1 MPHDGMSAGT
11 RPASARDTAWYRAVT
26 AAQQGDA
33 DAFAALARL
42 SADRL
47 FAVAIRVTRDRH
59 RAEDALQQTLIAAW
73 KGLPRLR
80 NPERFDA
87 WTYRLVVRFAVQEA
101 RGGGVQRE
109 IYAIPNV
116 VPSLPD
122 ESSAIAR
129 RDQLE
134 RGFARLTPEQRAVTV
149 MHFYVGLSLA
159 EISETLGVLLG
170 TIGSRLHYAKRALRA
185 ALEADER
192 GEECDGMTG
201 RDSDRQ
207 IDQIIADWLE
217 SEPYTT
223 PDAGRSRHRLR
234 VRPPAAT
241 IAGRDSARRDVPS
254 TVAEPA
260 TGGGPR
266 RTRWPAGADDRR
278 RRSAW
283 RETRAHAGAE
293 Q

>member
-1 MPHDGMSAGT
+1 M
-11 RPASARDTAWYRAVT
+11 
-26 AAQQGDA
+26 
-33 DAFAALARL
+33 
-42 SADRL
+42 
-47 FAVAIRVTRDRH
+47 
-59 RAEDALQQTLIAAW
+59 
-73 KGLPRLR
+73 
-80 NPERFDA
+80 
-87 WTYRLVVRFAVQEA
+87 QEA

-122 ESSAIAR
+122 ESSAIAGATS
-129 RDQLE
+129 LSA
-134 RGFARLTPEQRAVTV
+134 GSPRLTPEQRAVTV

-192 GEECDGMTG
+192 GEEGADGMTG

-223 PDAGRSRHRLR
+223 PDAPVEAAIAFAYDHPR
-234 VRPPAAT
+234 RPSL
-241 IAGRDSARRDVPS
+241 AGTRRDVMCRPLWLSLRPVVVLAALVGLLALTIGGVALLGARPAPTPEPS
-254 TVAEPA
+254 NEPGADSCTRSCKAMRSMQPCWAHGCPRTNTWAPDVAFHPA
-260 TGGGPR
+260 SSERADRPI
-266 RTRWPAGADDRR
+266 RTRTA
-278 RRSAW
+278 
-283 RETRAHAGAE
+283 
-293 Q
+293 